1 MTDYTI
7 SAGAP
12 TFRYRGT
19 PAGAMAWARWFA
31 RLHQRRARITVGR
44 RPSESSAQGDTK

>member
-12 TFRYRGT
+12 AIRYRGT

-31 RLHQRRARITVGR
+31 RIHERHARIAVGR
-44 RPSESSAQGDTK
+44 SPSESSAQGGD